1 MKNKKIAI
9 IGASYLQEPLISK
22 AKEMGIETH
31 VFAWQV
37 GDVGEKLADYFYPI
51 SIVEK
56 KEILQKCQENP
67 GGWYLYDSVGSGG
80 GYCLLCGRKDGTFR

>member
-1 MKNKKIAI
+1 MWYGKMTNKKIAI

-37 GDVGEKLADYFYPI
+37 GDVGRKNCRTIFIPSVLW
-51 SIVEK
+51 K
-56 KEILQKCQENP
+56 KKKYYRNVKKYTWTVFAQ
-67 GGWYLYDSVGSGG
+67 
-80 GYCLLCGRKDGTFR
+80 

>member
-1 MKNKKIAI
+1 MWYGKMTNKKIAI

-37 GDVGEKLADYFYPI
+37 GDVGEKLRTIFIP
-51 SIVEK
+51 SVLWK
-56 KEILQKCQENP
+56 KKKYYRNVKKYTWTVFAQ
-67 GGWYLYDSVGSGG
+67 
-80 GYCLLCGRKDGTFR
+80 